1 VRVIGVANQ
10 RRVIAVDLQADR
22 VLALPLSCTTHE
34 HHQQQQLT
42 FAVRDGRSRARFNN
56 SESVLST
63 GWAER
68 CGHRLVTIILS
79 SLNQFKKIHFKI
91 PDNTKLP
98 PHLAYLIHACETLM
112 SAKQAIGD
120 KLHVNYTVATY
131 LRRGGGC

>member
-1 VRVIGVANQ
+1 MIGVANQ

-34 HHQQQQLT
+34 HHQEQLT

-68 CGHRLVTIILS
+68 CGHRLVTIVLS
-79 SLNQFKKIHFKI
+79 NLNRFKKNSLEDF
-91 PDNTKLP
+91 
-98 PHLAYLIHACETLM
+98 
-112 SAKQAIGD
+112 S
-120 KLHVNYTVATY
+120 VN
-131 LRRGGGC
+131 L